1 MSIVHLYSIVSLSL
15 IFLLAIS
22 PSFKL
27 LDEDSDEVIKLTVLA
42 AGDPLV
48 EINNN
53 VCKIITE
60 RTVFYHIREKAKSL
74 PSLAPKS
81 TTEYLEYEETL
92 NLIRKRTHERQL
104 ALNDNP
110 ESLKLI
116 DDSNPCE
123 ESIEPDGPTSSIILN
138 EDTIFEH
145 IRKKAKSFP
154 RVDEIKSLSTK
165 SYNINSDFDFDL
177 FADAKSNIVQ
187 KENVLIID
195 SDAVKPQLKAA
206 TQEKQHKSPSF
217 ANRQL
222 CLLESENRPHLDLL
236 QPRLSHSD
244 VLLPVVA
251 LVVRAQSHVAVGKA
265 PVVVTMK

>member
-1 MSIVHLYSIVSLSL
+1 MTNLRPRSIVHLYSIVSLSL

-27 LDEDSDEVIKLTVLA
+27 LDEDLDEVIKLTVLA

-48 EINNN
+48 KINSD

-81 TTEYLEYEETL
+81 TTKYLEYKEAL

-104 ALNDNP
+104 ALNDNTK
-110 ESLKLI
+110 SLKLI
-116 DDSNPCE
+116 DDSNP
-123 ESIEPDGPTSSIILN
+123 
-138 EDTIFEH
+138 
-145 IRKKAKSFP
+145 
-154 RVDEIKSLSTK
+154 
-165 SYNINSDFDFDL
+165 Y
-177 FADAKSNIVQ
+177 AKSNILQ

-206 TQEKQHKSPSF
+206 TQEKQHKSPGNLALYRRLRIYIRHYVFQASF
-217 ANRQL
+217 
-222 CLLESENRPHLDLL
+222 S
-236 QPRLSHSD
+236 
-244 VLLPVVA
+244 
-251 LVVRAQSHVAVGKA
+251 
-265 PVVVTMK
+265 